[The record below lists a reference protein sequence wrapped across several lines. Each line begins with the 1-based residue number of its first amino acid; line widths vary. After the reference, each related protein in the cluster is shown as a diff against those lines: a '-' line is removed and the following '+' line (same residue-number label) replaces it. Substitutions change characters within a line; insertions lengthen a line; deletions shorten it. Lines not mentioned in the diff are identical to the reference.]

1 MAGNAISGG
10 KGTEIDIR
18 NSCPFSRQY
27 GLWGNYATKPRG
39 GLEHSPVNGCE
50 FLTNHNASTYLM
62 RWSLISKSLLD
73 LPNHFSERVID
84 SKHER

>member
-10 KGTEIDIR
+10 KSTEIDIR

-27 GLWGNYATKPRG
+27 GVWGNCYEATG
-39 GLEHSPVNGCE
+39 GLKHSPVNGCE
-50 FLTNHNASTYLM
+50 FLANHNASTYLM

-73 LPNHFSERVID
+73 LPNRFSEPVID
-84 SKHER
+84 SKYER